1 MKGIILSRYKNFYV
15 LESEVKIMKLIERPQ
30 YLNRLKGLKDTP
42 DIKIITGIRR
52 AGKSELM
59 RAFAKYIKETAP
71 KTNLIHIDYGDL
83 RYDNI
88 KDYKSLFEYVE
99 KNYKPDTQN
108 VLMVD
113 EVQLCDKFEIAI
125 NSFHNSRKYD
135 VYLTGSNAFLLSS
148 DLATLF
154 TGRFIEIPIFPFS
167 FEEYCNYFEIKDN
180 YSDHLEDYLKKG
192 GLAGSYLY
200 KNEKDATAYIKDVYT
215 SLVKRDLID
224 RYNIQDVALLDTL
237 TEFLMDNISNITTA
251 NNIANILNKSKA
263 KTNHVTIGNYIK
275 YLCNAFMFYK
285 VKRYDIRGKKY
296 LEINDKYYL
305 SDLSFRYSILGVRNM
320 DYGRAYEN
328 IVAIELL
335 RRGYE
340 IYVGKLYQKEIDFV
354 AMKGSEKIYIQV
366 SDDISREQTA
376 QRELSPLLS
385 IKDAYPKI
393 LLANTK
399 HTMTT
404 MEGVKVFD
412 IAMWLLGY
420 ES

>member
-1 MKGIILSRYKNFYV
+1 
-15 LESEVKIMKLIERPQ
+15 MKLIERPQ
-30 YLNRLKGLKDTP
+30 YLNRLKGLKGTP

-59 RAFAKYIKETAP
+59 KAFAKYIKESNP
-71 KTNLIHIDYGDL
+71 KVNLIQIDYGDL
-83 RYDNI
+83 RYDNL

-99 KNYKPDTQN
+99 KNYKPNIQN
-108 VLMVD
+108 VLMID
-113 EVQLCDKFEIAI
+113 EVQLCDKFELAV
-125 NSFHNSRKYD
+125 NSFHNSKKYD
-135 VYLTGSNAFLLSS
+135 IYLTGSNAFLLSS
-148 DLATLF
+148 DLSTLF

-167 FEEYCNYFEIKDN
+167 FEEYCNYFEIRDN
-180 YSDHLEDYLKKG
+180 YSNHLEDYLKKG

-200 KNEKDATAYIKDVYT
+200 NNKEDAVAYIKDIYI
-215 SLVKRDLID
+215 SLIKRDLID
-224 RYNIQDVALLDTL
+224 RYNIEELALLDTL
-237 TEFLMDNISNITTA
+237 TEFLMDNISNLTTA
-251 NNIANILNKSKA
+251 NNVANILNKNNT

-296 LEINDKYYL
+296 LETNDKYYL

-335 RRGYE
+335 RRGYD

-354 AMKGSEKIYIQV
+354 AMKASEKIYIQV
-366 SDDISREQTA
+366 SDDISREQTLE
-376 QRELSPLLS
+376 RELSPLLS

-399 HTMTT
+399 HPMTII
-404 MEGVKVFD
+404 EGIKVFD
-412 IAMWLLGY
+412 IARWLLGD
-420 ES
+420 EG